1 MTGNSTLSTTSSLA
15 IGTSSDL
22 IICSL
27 VSILPL
33 TAGISF
39 WSIDFTSTGPASLET
54 ASFTSTLTIS
64 RLSSSTVSITI
75 KNIAKTAN
83 AAAKERITLS
93 SERFP
98 NVFLTREDS
107 FNLRISVFLAF
118 IFSCPLGGS

>member
-64 RLSSSTVSITI
+64 RSSSSTDSITI
-75 KNIAKTAN
+75 KNIASTAN

-98 NVFLTREDS
+98 NVILTREDS
-107 FNLRISVFLAF
+107 FNFRISVFLAF
-118 IFSCPLGGS
+118 IFFCPLGGT

>member
-1 MTGNSTLSTTSSLA
+1 MRLICIIFTVFFSQSANAQIKEVRLKTLLS
-15 IGTSSDL
+15 
-22 IICSL
+22 IC
-27 VSILPL
+27 
-33 TAGISF
+33 
-39 WSIDFTSTGPASLET
+39 ET
-54 ASFTSTLTIS
+54 AQSTNDL
-64 RLSSSTVSITI
+64 VTI

>member
-1 MTGNSTLSTTSSLA
+1 
-15 IGTSSDL
+15 
-22 IICSL
+22 
-27 VSILPL
+27 
-33 TAGISF
+33 
-39 WSIDFTSTGPASLET
+39 LET

-107 FNLRISVFLAF
+107 FNLRISVFLASYSLAPLAVVNN
-118 IFSCPLGGS
+118 SCKYKQ